1 MTASPE
7 FRSIRQISSVAK
19 LSSADFTISEV
30 LTVSS
35 TALSDIP
42 LFISREVRLH
52 ANAESIRALLPLPI
66 PASVYGLILMLL
78 TLLTGLIKPEQI
90 STVADFFLSIM
101 PVLFIAPTVAL
112 ITQPEHLAVMGVLRP
127 GDVLLSATGKPYDTM
142 EEVIGISGKAAQ
154 AVGRQEAKRREGKKH
169 E

>member
-1 MTASPE
+1 M
-7 FRSIRQISSVAK
+7 SIRQISSVAK

-42 LFISREVRLH
+42 LFISREGRLH

-78 TLLTGLIKPEQI
+78 ALLTGLIKPEQS

-112 ITQPEHLAVMGVLRP
+112 ITQPEHLAVMGGPV
-127 GDVLLSATGKPYDTM
+127 VLLGILGTTL
-142 EEVIGISGKAAQ
+142 VIGISGKAAQ